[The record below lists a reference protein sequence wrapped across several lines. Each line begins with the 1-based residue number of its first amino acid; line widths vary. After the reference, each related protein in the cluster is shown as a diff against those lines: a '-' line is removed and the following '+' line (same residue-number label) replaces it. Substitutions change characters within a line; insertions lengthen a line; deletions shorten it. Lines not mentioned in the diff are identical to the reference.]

1 MNNENDLIK
10 LLDLYPD
17 KPWDWDGLS
26 SNPNITWEFVQ
37 ANPNKPWEWVYLHF
51 NSNIMGNCSI

>member
-17 KPWDWDGLS
+17 KPWGWHGLS
-26 SNPNITWEFVQ
+26 SNPYITWEIVQ
-37 ANPNKPWEWVYLHF
+37 
-51 NSNIMGNCSI
+51 SNMGICSK